1 MGSEDDMINVRC
13 EMAIRQFAQAMIGLV
28 DAKNARDMDYARV
41 HVFEAINLIHGATDR
56 PIIPMGK

>member
-1 MGSEDDMINVRC
+1 MINIRC
-13 EMAIRQFAQAMIGLV
+13 EMAIRQLSQAIIGLV
-28 DAKNARDMDYARV
+28 DAKNARGMDYARV